1 MGVVINTTL
10 STLVGML
17 IGYIIKL
24 VNERKTEKEALKC
37 LLRSELTQLYYTI
50 IERSFI
56 YSHEKENVNYLFS
69 AYEGL
74 KGNSYVAPLVKELNE
89 LPVQK

>member
-1 MGVVINTTL
+1 MNVIINTTL
-10 STLVGML
+10 STIVGML

-37 LLRSELTQLYYTI
+37 LLRSEITQLYYTI
-50 IERSFI
+50 IERGFI
-56 YSHEKENVNYLFS
+56 HSHEKENINYLYS

-74 KGNSYVAPLVKELNE
+74 KGNSYVSSLVRELND
-89 LPVQK
+89 LPVQN